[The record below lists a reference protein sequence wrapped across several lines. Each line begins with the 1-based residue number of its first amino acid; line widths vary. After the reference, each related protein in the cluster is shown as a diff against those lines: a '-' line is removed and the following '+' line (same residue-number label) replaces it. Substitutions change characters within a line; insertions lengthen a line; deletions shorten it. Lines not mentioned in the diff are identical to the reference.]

1 VNSQTASE
9 QGEDMLSYWVYIAIF
24 LVVAVAVP
32 IVAVGLPAF
41 ISPKKPSK
49 RKEEVYECGIETK
62 GNIRVQLKSQ
72 YYIYA
77 LIFLVFDIETIF
89 LFPWAVSLGKL
100 PLFAVLEGVL
110 FIAILFAGLIY
121 AIRKGVLAW
130 S

>member
-1 VNSQTASE
+1 
-9 QGEDMLSYWVYIAIF
+9 MLNYWLYIGIF
-24 LVVAVAVP
+24 LVVAVVVP
-32 IVAVGLPAF
+32 LVAVLLPVF
-41 ISPKKPSK
+41 IAPKKPSA

-62 GNIRVQLKSQ
+62 GNIRVQFKSQ

-89 LFPWAVSLGKL
+89 LFPWAVALGDPTL
-100 PLFAVLEGVL
+100 PLFFVIEGVI

-121 AIRKGVLAW
+121 AMRKGVLVW

>member
-1 VNSQTASE
+1 
-9 QGEDMLSYWVYIAIF
+9 MLNYWLYIGIF
-24 LVVAVAVP
+24 LVVAVVVP
-32 IVAVGLPAF
+32 LVAVLMPVLIA
-41 ISPKKPSK
+41 PKKPSA

-77 LIFLVFDIETIF
+77 LIFLVFDIEIIF
-89 LFPWAVSLGKL
+89 LFPWAVSLDKL
-100 PLFAVLEGVL
+100 PIFAVIEGVI

-121 AIRKGVLAW
+121 AMRKGALTW

>member
-1 VNSQTASE
+1 
-9 QGEDMLSYWVYIAIF
+9 MLNYWLYIGIF
-24 LVVAVAVP
+24 LVIAVVVPLVAVLMPVLIA
-32 IVAVGLPAF
+32 
-41 ISPKKPSK
+41 PKKPSA

-77 LIFLVFDIETIF
+77 LIFLVFDIEIIF
-89 LFPWAVSLGKL
+89 LFPWAVSLDKL
-100 PLFAVLEGVL
+100 PIFAVIEGVI

-121 AIRKGVLAW
+121 AMRKGALTW